1 MDRFVQV
8 LKRIARV
15 VTVLLGVSG
24 WFSVGAAQAAV
35 SPSPTALTQQIF
47 ALSVFAEPLVPM
59 GATSAQ
65 DDKALLHAISLYE
78 RAHRTTNFTPFSAY
92 LHRDP
97 RSLWAV
103 ALWTN
108 EGLIDQA
115 HGYYDFALSDFQKA
129 WRRGRPVQGLPQKAL
144 VGYAV
149 ANLARLEARFAEEGP
164 LTRLLRSVRGRT
176 LTGPSAALLGSV
188 RQSLWEMQHV
198 PQTAFRCGPM
208 ALKAVLT
215 DLYPQRPE
223 NTKLCVAPVTRKGL
237 SLVAMQNLARTV
249 GLTYVMARPTR
260 AARFPIPSVVHWR
273 VNHYATLV
281 SFQNGRYAVRDPAFN
296 HRQWFTRRAL
306 LHETTAVLIPPAAL
320 SQGFVR
326 IGAHQ
331 GAQIWGRGGTAGNDL
346 NGTTPYDQKIHP
358 PGQPQ
363 KSCKSQTHSCPC
375 PGMAHYSVSAMLV
388 SLSIRDTPW
397 AYTPP
402 WGPKIPITFTYNAY
416 DITQP
421 ANFTFGN
428 VGPQWT
434 TNWTSY
440 IEDNPQYPDS
450 YQIFR
455 VFPGGGGEVETATKI
470 VSPGD
475 ITYAPEPL
483 TGAQLFKIGL
493 ASYKRVLP
501 NGTVQLYNTSNN
513 ASAYPRK
520 ILLTS
525 ITGPRGHT
533 VTLHYDSEFRLTA
546 ITDALGQV
554 TTFRYADS
562 QYPLQV
568 TSVTDPFGR
577 TATLT
582 YDSEGRLT
590 STTDPLGMTS
600 RYTYS
605 GTSTTITA
613 LTTPYGTTQFHSAIV
628 GNTRLL
634 TITDPLGHTEKVE
647 YIQGVSSI
655 PFYDAHPP
663 AGMSLFN
670 EFMTYRDTYVWNPDV
685 YAQSPDDFTEAT
697 IDHWLHSQ
705 VGLTSRVLESIKHP
719 LQHWL
724 WYSYPNQY
732 WSGGVGTLDKPSAI
746 GVQLG
751 DGKTDLTTLNRNS
764 IGHVTERVGPD
775 GHTTF
780 ITYAANGID
789 PITVSQQT
797 PQGAVVVAR
806 ATYNTQ
812 HEPLTATN
820 AAGETTT
827 TAYNAAGQ
835 LTSRTDPLGHTTQYV
850 YDSAGYLTSIV
861 NPNGQTEARFTYDAE
876 GRVASYT
883 NAAGTTVDYTYDA
896 LNRITGITYP
906 DGTSRT
912 YTYQN
917 LNV

>member
-1 MDRFVQV
+1 MDRFVRG
-8 LKRIARV
+8 RIARAFII
-15 VTVLLGVSG
+15 LM
-24 WFSVGAAQAAV
+24 SVGGLFAIGAAQAAV
-35 SPSPTALTQQIF
+35 SSSPTVLTQKIS
-47 ALSVFAEPLVPM
+47 ASSVFAEPLVPM
-59 GATSAQ
+59 GATSVQ
-65 DDKALLHAISLYE
+65 DDKALLHAIGLYE
-78 RAHRTTNFTPFSAY
+78 RAHRATDFTPFQAY
-92 LHRDP
+92 LRRDP
-97 RSLWAV
+97 RSPWAV

-129 WRRGRPVQGLPQKAL
+129 WRRGRRVQGMPQEAL

-149 ANLARLEARFAEEGP
+149 ANLARLEARFADEGA
-164 LTRLLRSVRGRT
+164 LTRLLQSVHGRT
-176 LTGPSAALLGSV
+176 LMGPSAALLASV
-188 RQSLWEMQHV
+188 RQSLWEMQHA

-237 SLVAMQNLARTV
+237 SLVAMQALAHTV

-281 SFQNGRYAVRDPAFN
+281 GQAHGRYEVRDPAFN
-296 HRQWFTRRAL
+296 HPQWFTRRAL
-306 LHETTAVLIPPAAL
+306 LHETTAVLIPPSAL
-320 SQGFVR
+320 SAGFVQIDAR
-326 IGAHQ
+326 Q
-331 GAQIWGRGGTAGNDL
+331 GGQIWGRGYTYGNDL
-346 NGTTPYDQKIHP
+346 NATTPHDKKVHP
-358 PGQPQ
+358 PGQPCR
-363 KSCKSQTHSCPC
+363 SPC
-375 PGMAHYSVSAMLV
+375 CHGMAHYSVSAMLV
-388 SLSIRDTPW
+388 SLSISDTPL

-402 WGPKIPITFTYNAY
+402 LGPKIPITFTYNAY

-421 ANFTFGN
+421 ATFTFGN

-440 IEDNPQYPDS
+440 IEESQYPYNDV
-450 YQIFR
+450 FR
-455 VFPGGGGEVETATKI
+455 VFPGGGGEVETGTKI
-470 VSPGD
+470 IGPGD

-501 NGTVQLYNTSNN
+501 NGTVQLYSTSNN

-520 ILLTS
+520 IFLTS

-533 VTLHYDSEFRLTA
+533 VTLHYDSQFRLTS

-613 LTTPYGTTQFHSAIV
+613 LTTPYGTTQFQGTIV
-628 GNTRLL
+628 GDMRLL
-634 TITDPLGHTEKVE
+634 TITDPLGHTEKLE
-647 YIQGVSSI
+647 YIQDVSSI

-663 AGMSLFN
+663 AGMALFTSN
-670 EFMTYRDTYVWNPDV
+670 MNNRDTYVWNPDV
-685 YAQSPDDFTEAT
+685 YAQSPDDFTKAT

-724 WYSYPNQY
+724 WYSYPNQF
-732 WSGGVGTLDKPSAI
+732 WVGGVGTLDKPSAI

-764 IGHVTERVGPD
+764 IGHVTERVGPG

-820 AAGETTT
+820 AAGGTTT

-835 LTSRTDPLGHTTQYV
+835 LTSRTDPLGHTTQYL

-861 NPNGQTEARFTYDAE
+861 NPNGQTEARLTYDAE